1 MVNAV
6 IAAHWNLPTTRG
18 ETLVDLPGFTV
29 MVDATLG
36 EKRRVVELI
45 APDGS
50 HRFSLRSEAAEALA
64 LRTSPPANAEA
75 LLAALAAAGERFH
88 DWELVFYLSPAAR
101 QTVEAEAA
109 ADGIRVI
116 TAADAEL
123 FKAFEAANTEDDLE
137 EAYVEADHWL
147 AVAHLGDDG
156 AITAAASAY
165 PWDGTLLAD
174 VGVIT
179 APGARGKGLAT
190 AVVRTISRL
199 IIERGYEPQYRC
211 QDINMASQATAN
223 RSGYELFARWRVVTG
238 DDPEA

>member
-1 MVNAV
+1 MVNDT
-6 IAAHWNLPTTRG
+6 ISSHWNLPTSRG
-18 ETLVDLPGFTV
+18 ETLIDQPGFTV
-29 MVDATLG
+29 IVDPTLG

-50 HRFSLRSEAAEALA
+50 HRFSLRPEVAEALA
-64 LRTSPPANAEA
+64 LRTSPPASADA
-75 LLAALAAAGERFH
+75 LLASLAAAEEKFH
-88 DWELVFYLSPAAR
+88 DWELVYYLSPAAR
-101 QTVEAEAA
+101 QAVEAEAP

-116 TAADAEL
+116 TGADAEL
-123 FKAFEAANTEDDLE
+123 FAAFEAVNTEDDLE

-147 AVAHLGDDG
+147 AVAHLDANG
-156 AITAAASAY
+156 AIGAAASAY

-190 AVVRTISRL
+190 ALVKAISRL
-199 IIERGYEPQYRC
+199 IIDKGYEPQYRC
-211 QDINMASQATAN
+211 QDINTASQATAK

-238 DDPEA
+238 ADPEA

>member
-1 MVNAV
+1 MVNDV

-29 MVDATLG
+29 IVDPTLK
-36 EKRRVVELI
+36 ETRRVIELI

-50 HRFSLRSEAAEALA
+50 HRFSLRPEVAEAITLS
-64 LRTSPPANAEA
+64 TSPPANADA
-75 LLAALAAAGERFH
+75 LLASLAAAGEKFH
-88 DWELVFYLSPAAR
+88 DWELVFYQSPAAR
-101 QTVEAEAA
+101 QAVEAEAA

-123 FKAFEAANTEDDLE
+123 FTAFEAANTEDDLE

-147 AVAHLGDDG
+147 AMAHLGEDG

-190 AVVRTISRL
+190 AVVRAISRL
-199 IIERGYEPQYRC
+199 IIDKGYEPQYRC
-211 QDINMASQATAN
+211 QDINTGSKATAAK
-223 RSGYELFARWRVVTG
+223 SGYELFARWRVVTG
-238 DDPEA
+238 EDPEA